1 MLTYNTFFLE
11 MFKIL
16 DFMVI
21 FIHSKTKKDVF
32 EILGVK
38 ITKYHKSQIAIL

>member
-1 MLTYNTFFLE
+1 

-21 FIHSKTKKDVF
+21 FIHSETKKN
-32 EILGVK
+32 EILEVK
-38 ITKYHKSQIAIL
+38 ITKSDPFRNQKPKNRKSEIVIL